1 MSKSKAIGTVLT
13 LSGVTIGGI
22 KSIGGI
28 EVTAEAIDVTA
39 LDNQDGYREKL
50 PGLKDAGTISLSGF
64 LDGEDEGQNKCY
76 ELLESSEVVAGV
88 IKFPAKIGKSW
99 TFNAGVTKFATGA
112 EVEGAVTFDMELAV
126 SGKPTLGASA
136 QAAATQQ

>member
-39 LDNQDGYREKL
+39 LDNQAGYREKL
-50 PGLKDAGTISLSGF
+50 PGLKDAGTIAISGF

-112 EVEGAVTFDMELAV
+112 EVEGAVTFDMELSV

-136 QAAATQQ
+136 QA

>member
-64 LDGEDEGQNKCY
+64 LDGEDEGQDKCY

-88 IKFPAKIGKSW
+88 IKVPAKIGKSW

-112 EVEGAVTFDMELAV
+112 EVEGAVTFDMELSV

-136 QAAATQQ
+136 QAAAAQQ

>member
-1 MSKSKAIGTVLT
+1 MSKSKAIGTKLT
-13 LSGVTIGGI
+13 LGGVVIGGI

-28 EVTAEAIDVTA
+28 EVTAEAIDVTDLA
-39 LDNQDGYREKL
+39 NEDGYREKM
-50 PGLKDAGTISLSGF
+50 PGLKDAGTVSVSGF
-64 LDGEDEGQNKCY
+64 LDGEDEGQDKCY
-76 ELLESSEVVAGV
+76 ELLESGEVVEGS

-112 EVEGAVTFDMELAV
+112 EVEGAVTFDMELSV

-136 QAAATQQ
+136 QAAAAQQ

>member
-1 MSKSKAIGTVLT
+1 MSKSKAIGTT
-13 LSGVTIGGI
+13 LELDSTKIGGI

-64 LDGEDEGQNKCY
+64 LDGEDEGQDKCY

-112 EVEGAVTFDMELAV
+112 EVEGAVTFDMELSV

-136 QAAATQQ
+136 QA

>member
-1 MSKSKAIGTVLT
+1 MSKSKAIGTT
-13 LSGVTIGGI
+13 LELGNVKIGGI

-64 LDGEDEGQNKCY
+64 LDGEDEGQDKCY

-112 EVEGAVTFDMELAV
+112 EVEGAVTFDMELSV

>member
-39 LDNQDGYREKL
+39 LDNQHGYREKL

-64 LDGEDEGQNKCY
+64 LDGEDEGQEKCY

-112 EVEGAVTFDMELAV
+112 EVEGAVTFDMELSV

-136 QAAATQQ
+136 QA

>member
-1 MSKSKAIGTVLT
+1 MSKSKAIGTT
-13 LSGVTIGGI
+13 LELGGVKIGGI

-28 EVTAEAIDVTA
+28 EVTAEALDVTA

-64 LDGEDEGQNKCY
+64 LDGEDEGQDKCY

-112 EVEGAVTFDMELAV
+112 EVEGAVTFDMELSV

-136 QAAATQQ
+136 QA

>member
-1 MSKSKAIGTVLT
+1 MSKSKAIGTT
-13 LSGVTIGGI
+13 LELGGVKIGGI

-64 LDGEDEGQNKCY
+64 LDGEDEGQDKCY

-112 EVEGAVTFDMELAV
+112 EVEGAVTFDMELSV

-136 QAAATQQ
+136 QA

>member
-1 MSKSKAIGTVLT
+1 MSKSKAIGTT
-13 LSGVTIGGI
+13 LELGNVKIGGI

-64 LDGEDEGQNKCY
+64 LDGEDEGQDKCY

-112 EVEGAVTFDMELAV
+112 EVEGAVTFDMELSV

-136 QAAATQQ
+136 QA

>member
-1 MSKSKAIGTVLT
+1 MSKAKAIGTT
-13 LSGVTIGGI
+13 LELDSTKIGGI

-28 EVTAEAIDVTA
+28 EVTAESIDVTD
-39 LDNQDGYREKL
+39 LGNQDGYREKM
-50 PGLKDAGTISLSGF
+50 PGLKDAGTISVSGF
-64 LDGEDEGQNKCY
+64 LDGDDAGQNKCY
-76 ELLESSEVVAGV
+76 ELLESGEVVEGT

-112 EVEGAVTFDMELAV
+112 EVEGAVTFDMELSV

-136 QAAATQQ
+136 Q

>member
-28 EVTAEAIDVTA
+28 EVTAEDIDVTD
-39 LDNQDGYREKL
+39 LSNQDGYREKM
-50 PGLKDAGTISLSGF
+50 PGLKDAGKIPISGF
-64 LDGEDEGQNKCY
+64 LDGDDEGQEKCY
-76 ELLESSEVVAGV
+76 ELLESGEVVEGS
-88 IKFPAKIGKSW
+88 IKFPAKIGKTW

-112 EVEGAVTFDMELAV
+112 EVEGAVTFDAELSV

-136 QAAATQQ
+136 QA

>member
-1 MSKSKAIGTVLT
+1 MSKSKAIGTT
-13 LSGVTIGGI
+13 LELGGVKIGGI

-64 LDGEDEGQNKCY
+64 LDGEDEGQDKCY

-136 QAAATQQ
+136 QA

>member
-1 MSKSKAIGTVLT
+1 MSKSKAIGTT
-13 LSGVTIGGI
+13 LELGNVKIGGI

-64 LDGEDEGQNKCY
+64 LDGEDEGQDKCY

-112 EVEGAVTFDMELAV
+112 EVEGAVTFDMVLSV

-136 QAAATQQ
+136 QAAAAQQ